1 VNALSNEFLFGLLAL
16 CCFMS
21 AFFSG
26 TETALM
32 SINRYQLRT
41 LAKQGNRRAMV
52 AEKLLERPDKLIGLI
67 LLGNNLVN
75 NLAATLVA
83 VLVLR
88 LANDEWLAVGAAALT
103 LVMLVFCEVGP
114 KTYGALHPRAAALY
128 SAPIYR
134 VLQWVAYPAVWIV
147 NRITNA
153 ALRVVGVKADQQTQQ
168 TALTQ
173 EELRTVVAEAGVM
186 IPQRHQQMLMGI
198 LDLERVT
205 VDDIMIPRSE
215 VSGIDLDDDW
225 GVILET
231 LRDSQHTRLPVYE
244 GELDK
249 LVGVL
254 HMKRIANELARGKL
268 TREMLREIATQRGA
282 MFVPEGTPLNKALVN
297 FQREKRRFAFVV
309 DEYGDIQ
316 GLITLEDLLEE
327 IVGEFTSD
335 PSAAAHKDV
344 HEESPGVYVVNGSIT
359 VRKLNRALGWKLPID
374 GPKTLNGLILEQL
387 ENIPQPGTALRI
399 ERHVF
404 EVLQTADNTI
414 RTVRV
419 TTAPETPAADADE
432 LRD

>member
-1 VNALSNEFLFGLLAL
+1 VNELSNELLIGVLVVCCAL
-16 CCFMS
+16 S

-41 LAKQGNRRAMV
+41 LAKQGNRRAQM

-88 LANDEWLAVGAAALT
+88 VANDEWLAVGAGALT
-103 LVMLVFCEVGP
+103 LFMLVFCEVGP
-114 KTYGALHPRAAALY
+114 KTYGALHPRGTALFAAPLY
-128 SAPIYR
+128 RFLAWI
-134 VLQWVAYPAVWIV
+134 AYPAVWIV
-147 NRITNA
+147 NQITNA
-153 ALRVVGVKADQQTQQ
+153 ALRVIGIKVDQQTQQ

-205 VDDIMIPRSE
+205 VDDIMIPRNE
-215 VSGIDLDDDW
+215 VTGIDLTDDW
-225 GVILET
+225 ATTIERI
-231 LRDSQHTRLPVYE
+231 RDSQHTRLPVYE

-254 HMKRIANELARGKL
+254 HMKRVANELARGKL
-268 TREMLREIATQRGA
+268 TREMVRELATQRGA
-282 MFVPEGTPLNKALVN
+282 MFVPEGTPLNMQLVN
-297 FQREKRRFAFVV
+297 FQREKRRFAFVI

-335 PSAAAHKDV
+335 PGSAAHKDI
-344 HEESPGVYVVNGSIT
+344 HQESKGTYVVNGGIT
-359 VRKLNRALGWKLPID
+359 IRKLNRALGWHLPTD
-374 GPKTLNGLILEQL
+374 GPKTLNGLLVERLEA
-387 ENIPQPGTALRI
+387 IPETGTVIRI
-399 ERHVF
+399 DSHVF
-404 EVLQTADNTI
+404 EVLQTGDNAI

-419 TTAPETPAADADE
+419 TTAPASAIAD
-432 LRD
+432 

>member
-1 VNALSNEFLFGLLAL
+1 VNALSNELLFGLLAL
-16 CCFMS
+16 CCAMS

-41 LAKQGNRRAMV
+41 LAKQGNRRAQV
-52 AEKLLERPDKLIGLI
+52 TEKLLERPDKLIGLI

-88 LANDEWLAVGAAALT
+88 LANDEWLAIGAGALT
-103 LVMLVFCEVGP
+103 LFMLVFCEVGP
-114 KTYGALHPRAAALY
+114 KTYGALHPRAAALFA
-128 SAPIYR
+128 APIYR
-134 VLQWVAYPAVWIV
+134 VLQWIVYPFVWVV

-153 ALRVVGVKADQQTQQ
+153 ALKIIGIKADQQTQQ

-173 EELRTVVAEAGVM
+173 EELRTVVAEAGIM

-205 VDDIMIPRSE
+205 VDDIMIPRNE
-215 VSGIDLDDDW
+215 VTGIDLTDDW
-225 GVILET
+225 GAILEKI
-231 LRDSQHTRLPVYE
+231 RDSQHTRLPVYE
-244 GELDK
+244 GELDQ

-254 HMKRIANELARGKL
+254 HLKRVANELARGRL
-268 TREMLREIATQRGA
+268 TREMVREIASQRGA
-282 MFVPEGTPLNKALVN
+282 LFVPEGTPLNTQLLN
-297 FQREKRRFAFVV
+297 FQREKRRFGFVI

-335 PSAAAHKDV
+335 PSSSAHKDV
-344 HEESPGVYVVNGSIT
+344 HEESKGVYVVNASIT
-359 VRKLNRALGWKLPID
+359 IRKLNRALGWKLPID
-374 GPKTLNGLILEQL
+374 GPKTLNGLMLEQL
-387 ENIPQPGTALRI
+387 ETIPESGTVLRI
-399 ERHVF
+399 GNHVF

-419 TTAPETPAADADE
+419 TTAPAIADAEVDE
-432 LRD
+432 ERD

>member
-1 VNALSNEFLFGLLAL
+1 VNELSNEFLFGLLAA
-16 CCFMS
+16 CCAMS

-41 LAKQGNRRAMV
+41 LAKQGNRAAIV

-88 LANDEWLAVGAAALT
+88 LANDEWLAVGAGALT
-103 LVMLVFCEVGP
+103 LFMLVFCEVGP
-114 KTYGALHPRAAALY
+114 KTYGALHPRKAALFA
-128 SAPIYR
+128 APIYR
-134 VLQWVAYPAVWIV
+134 VLQWVVYPFVWIV

-153 ALRVVGVKADQQTQQ
+153 ALRLIGIKADQQTQT

-205 VDDIMIPRSE
+205 VDDIMIPRNE
-215 VSGIDLDDDW
+215 VTGIDLTDDW
-225 GVILET
+225 SAILDR
-231 LRDSQHTRLPVYE
+231 LRESQHTRLPVYE

-254 HMKRIANELARGKL
+254 HMKRVANELAQGRL
-268 TREMLREIATQRGA
+268 TRESLRELATQRGA
-282 MFVPEGTPLNKALVN
+282 MFVPEGTPLNTQLLN
-297 FQREKRRFAFVV
+297 FQREKRRFAFVI

-335 PSAAAHKDV
+335 ANSSAHKEF
-344 HEESPGVYVVNGSIT
+344 HEETPGVFVVNGATAI
-359 VRKLNRALGWKLPID
+359 RKLNRALKWNLPTD
-374 GPKTLNGLILEQL
+374 GPKTLNGLLLEQL
-387 ENIPQPGTALRI
+387 ETIPEAGTVLRI
-399 ERHVF
+399 GDQVF
-404 EVLQTADNTI
+404 EVLQTGDNAI
-414 RTVRV
+414 RTVRI
-419 TTAPETPAADADE
+419 TAAPALAESEADE
-432 LRD
+432 EHD